1 VLFYYGPYPFAP
13 PRTNHDPFYDIVA
26 TDARTKRDGK
36 FIERLGYYNPM
47 TQPSTI
53 NVNHERAVYWLSVG
67 SQMSQTVRNI
77 FHYDGVLLRRALQQQ
92 GRSPEEIERLIAE
105 HRERVLARY
114 WRNKEKRA
122 ERKRRKSAASEQ
134 PQNEQSE

>member
-1 VLFYYGPYPFAP
+1 MVRIRLRRRG
-13 PRTNHDPFYDIVA
+13 RTHDPFYDIVA

>member
-1 VLFYYGPYPFAP
+1 MVRLRLRRRG
-13 PRTNHDPFYDIVA
+13 RTHDPFYDIVA

-67 SQMSQTVRNI
+67 AQMSQTVRNI

-114 WRNKEKRA
+114 WPNKEKRA

>member
-1 VLFYYGPYPFAP
+1 MVRIRLRRRG
-13 PRTNHDPFYDIVA
+13 RTHDPFYDIVA

-92 GRSPEEIERLIAE
+92 GRSPEEIERLITE

>member
-1 VLFYYGPYPFAP
+1 
-13 PRTNHDPFYDIVA
+13 
-26 TDARTKRDGK
+26 
-36 FIERLGYYNPM
+36 
-47 TQPSTI
+47 
-53 NVNHERAVYWLSVG
+53 
-67 SQMSQTVRNI
+67 MSQTVRNI

>member
-1 VLFYYGPYPFAP
+1 MVRLRLRRRG
-13 PRTNHDPFYDIVA
+13 RTHDPFYDIVA

-67 SQMSQTVRNI
+67 AQMSQTVRNI

>member
-1 VLFYYGPYPFAP
+1 MVRLRLRRRG
-13 PRTNHDPFYDIVA
+13 RTHDPFYDIVA

>member
-1 VLFYYGPYPFAP
+1 MVRLRLRRRG
-13 PRTNHDPFYDIVA
+13 RTHDPFYDIVA

-67 SQMSQTVRNI
+67 AQMSQIVRNI

>member
-1 VLFYYGPYPFAP
+1 MVRLRLRRRG
-13 PRTNHDPFYDIVA
+13 RTHDPFYDIVA

-53 NVNHERAVYWLSVG
+53 NVNHERAIYWLSVG
-67 SQMSQTVRNI
+67 AQMSQTVRNI

>member
-1 VLFYYGPYPFAP
+1 MVRLRLRRRG
-13 PRTNHDPFYDIVA
+13 RTHDPFYDIVA

-36 FIERLGYYNPM
+36 FIERLGYYNPI

-67 SQMSQTVRNI
+67 AQMSQTVRNI

>member
-1 VLFYYGPYPFAP
+1 MVRLRLRRRG
-13 PRTNHDPFYDIVA
+13 RTHDPFYDIVA

-67 SQMSQTVRNI
+67 AQMSQTVRNI

-122 ERKRRKSAASEQ
+122 GRKRRKSAASEQ

>member
-1 VLFYYGPYPFAP
+1 MVRLRLRRRG
-13 PRTNHDPFYDIVA
+13 RTHDPFYDIVA

-67 SQMSQTVRNI
+67 AQMSQTVRNI

-122 ERKRRKSAASEQ
+122 ERKRRKSAAAGQS
-134 PQNEQSE
+134 QNEQSE

>member
-1 VLFYYGPYPFAP
+1 MVRIRLRRRG
-13 PRTNHDPFYDIVA
+13 RTHDPFYDIVA

-67 SQMSQTVRNI
+67 AQMSQTVRNI

>member
-1 VLFYYGPYPFAP
+1 MVRLRLRRRG
-13 PRTNHDPFYDIVA
+13 RTHDPFYDIVA

-67 SQMSQTVRNI
+67 AQMSQTVRNI

-114 WRNKEKRA
+114 WRNKEIRA